1 LKIVVNTRLLLKDR
15 LEGIGWF
22 SFETL
27 KRITLAHP
35 EVDFVFLFDRPYA
48 QEFIFGENIVPVVM
62 PPQARH
68 PILFYIWFEFAVKY
82 QLKKQKADLFL
93 SPDGYLPLSTD
104 VKSVAVIHDL
114 NFEHY
119 PKDVPFRDRMYYHR
133 FFPKFAEKASRIAT
147 VSEYSK
153 RDIIQ
158 SYGIQESKIDV
169 VYNGANL
176 GFIPLGEEEKRS
188 VRQKYTGGSPFFIF
202 IGSLHPRK
210 NMARLFKA
218 FDAFIEKNG
227 AEMRLLIVGQKKNWT
242 SEIENAF
249 LAMKNKEYVVFTGRM
264 PSEELH
270 KVLASAFSL
279 AYVPYFEGFG
289 IPIMEAFY
297 CGTPV
302 ITSNITSM
310 PEISGDA
317 ACLVDPFSVESITYG
332 LEKVYKDPVY
342 RMDLIQKGNE
352 RKNIFTWD
360 RSASLLW
367 DCMLRALEEK
377 Y

>member
-1 LKIVVNTRLLLKDR
+1 MKIVVNTRLLLKDR

-27 KRITLAHP
+27 KRITSAHP

-249 LAMKNKEYVVFTGRM
+249 FAMKNKEYVVFTGRM

-270 KVLASAFSL
+270 KVLASAFAL

>member
-1 LKIVVNTRLLLKDR
+1 MKIVVNTRLLLKDR

-27 KRITLAHP
+27 KRITSAHP

-48 QEFIFGENIVPVVM
+48 EEFIFGENIVPVVI

-93 SPDGYLPLSTD
+93 SPDGYLPLSTE

-153 RDIIQ
+153 SDIIQ

-176 GFIPLGEEEKRS
+176 GFIPLGEEEKRF

-264 PSEELH
+264 LSEELH
-270 KVLASAFSL
+270 TVLASAFAL

-317 ACLVDPFSVESITYG
+317 ACLVDPFSVESITNG

-352 RKNIFTWD
+352 RKNLFTWD